1 MRGGRGDARLPR
13 LPTLLLIAAPLLQST
28 CQATAVWAVVRAVP
42 SAEYATV
49 QAAVDAA
56 SDGDVITIAPGTY
69 AENVR
74 IRGKDLTL
82 QSDFATS
89 GDPAD
94 VAATVIE
101 GVLELDDNGTPDD
114 PADDALV
121 PAAVVEV
128 RAMDSVPGSDPTHV
142 LLIGLTVRGGDSGV
156 NIRPN
161 AHVELLD
168 SAVTGN
174 DDGVELEGRAET
186 DKAFARATVKRC
198 LIEGNGDDGVDVD
211 QRAELWIEDSL
222 VRGNAQDGIEIR
234 LQDNQFAAGESI
246 ENVILRNQLLD
257 NGQDGLQL
265 IDYSTATP
273 RAFRV
278 ERNLIA
284 GNGASGLGMMCNELT
299 NETFEACPVEERV
312 ELVHNTFAGNDHG
325 LTGGANLIGV
335 NNVFVSHAS
344 LGVKNVAG
352 ASLLEHTLFFGNGA
366 DQQDS
371 TLGAALFEDP
381 LLDADFVPGAGS
393 PAIDAGLATF
403 AAGGETILDLGCD
416 FHGVAPELGAAERD
430 TGPPVLWSPGMLLA
444 SASEAM
450 LQKGPKL
457 KAASKRLDL
466 GSKKSDVIAGLRFEG
481 IGVPLGTTIVAA
493 HLEVVSAKK
502 GTKPAALMIQG
513 EASADAAPLGAAAT
527 DLAGRAKTFAFARW
541 NDPFW
546 PEAGLP
552 DQTPDLAAV
561 LQEIVDGPEWE
572 EGNAV
577 TVLFTGTGKRSV
589 ALLDTAPLLHLD
601 FMEPVACVP

>member
-1 MRGGRGDARLPR
+1 VRGGRGDARLPR

-28 CQATAVWAVVRAVP
+28 SQSTAVWAVVRAVP

-56 SDGDVITIAPGTY
+56 SDGDVIAIAPGTY

-101 GVLELDDNGTPDD
+101 GVPELDDNGTPDD
-114 PADDALV
+114 PSDDALV

-142 LLIGLTVRGGDSGV
+142 VLLGLTVRGGDSGV
-156 NIRPN
+156 NVRPN

-174 DDGVELEGRAET
+174 DDGVELEGRGET

-278 ERNLIA
+278 ERNVIA
-284 GNGASGLGMMCNELT
+284 GNGASGIGMMCDALT
-299 NETFEACPVEERV
+299 NETFEACPVDERV

-335 NNVFVSHAS
+335 SNLFVSHAS

-352 ASLLEHTLFFGNGA
+352 ASLLEHSLFWSNGV
-366 DQQDS
+366 DHEGS
-371 TLGAALFEDP
+371 TVGVALFEDP
-381 LLDADFVPGAGS
+381 LLDADLRPGPGS
-393 PAIDAGLATF
+393 PAVDAGPATF
-403 AAGGETILDLGCD
+403 STGGGETILDLGCD
-416 FHGVAPELGAAERD
+416 FHGLAPDLGARELVGA
-430 TGPPVLWSPGMLLA
+430 VLA

-481 IGVPLGTTIVAA
+481 IGIPLGTTIVAA

-561 LQEIVDGPEWE
+561 LQEIVDGPDWE

-589 ALLDTAPLLHLD
+589 DLLDTAPLLHVD